1 LSKTASPAKKKKKRS
16 ENIRVR
22 YMPLYLTRLSVVRN
36 TIAEHRKKVYPLA
49 LFPKK
54 NFYDLFFSS
63 LTAVA
68 AFTIIIFI
76 VGILT
81 VLFKESSLAM
91 EKFGLFNFLT
101 STAWDPVKGI
111 FGAATTIYGT
121 FVTTAIA
128 LLFAI
133 PTAIGIAIFV
143 TEIAPNFLKGPFG
156 IAIELLAA
164 IPSIIYGMWGLFT
177 LAPIMSK
184 YVEPALQG
192 TIGKLP
198 FVCILFQGTPMGIDI
213 LTASIILGIMIIP
226 FTASIARDSFNLTP
240 PIVKE
245 SAYAMGA
252 TQWEVVKD
260 VILPYSRLGVFGG
273 AALSLGRALGETMA
287 VAFVLGNSHK
297 IATSLLDAASTITV
311 TLANEFTE
319 ADSDIYLSSLYYL
332 ALTLFVMSF
341 IILAISKYF
350 LLKAER
356 RYHR

>member
-1 LSKTASPAKKKKKRS
+1 
-16 ENIRVR
+16 
-22 YMPLYLTRLSVVRN
+22 M
-36 TIAEHRKKVYPLA
+36 
-49 LFPKK
+49 FPKK
-54 NFYDLFFSS
+54 NFVDLLFSS

-68 AFTIIIFI
+68 SFTIIIFI
-76 VGILT
+76 IGIIT
-81 VLFKESSLAM
+81 VLLKESSLAIG
-91 EKFGLFNFLT
+91 KFGLIDFLT
-101 STAWDPVKGI
+101 STAWNPVTGM

-121 FVTTAIA
+121 FITTALA

-133 PTAIGIAIFV
+133 PTAIGIAIFI
-143 TEIAPNFLKGPFG
+143 TEIAPNFLKGPIG

-198 FVCILFQGTPMGIDI
+198 LVGVLFKGNPLGIDL
-213 LTASIILGIMIIP
+213 LTASVILGIMIIP
-226 FTASIARDSFNLTP
+226 FTASIARDAFNLTP
-240 PIVKE
+240 AVIKE
-245 SAYAMGA
+245 SAYAIGA
-252 TQWEVVKD
+252 TRWEVVKN
-260 VILPYSRLGVFGG
+260 VVLPYSKLGVFGG

-287 VAFVLGNSHK
+287 VAFVLGNNHK

-311 TLANEFTE
+311 SLANEFTE

-332 ALTLFVMSF
+332 ALVLFVMSF
-341 IILAISKYF
+341 IILAIAKFF

-356 RYHR
+356 KYSR